1 MFSHPMYSSF
11 LLPKAFEILPACVI
25 AGMGMVFA
33 GTYVDWV
40 KSNYAEQFDP
50 RLLAMIPPL
59 IGLKGNLEVTLSSR
73 LATMANI
80 RTEINIQALS
90 LFLSTMVYILIQGVS
105 AAVVISLICVTLYSC
120 LGITEFTD
128 HGFLHLTT
136 VSILTCIIAICALS
150 CLVFGLIICC
160 VYLGI
165 DPDNVAPPMAAAL
178 GDLATVTVLLFANQY
193 YLHSPNFLIAVTFAS
208 MTIIF
213 SAGPYYLKR
222 DSVSSLCSDFHGM
235 TITWLTFR
243 SSVTPLLG
251 AVFMSSL
258 SGQVLAHFAHQL
270 PNLARLQIAINGV
283 GGCFGSIVVSRMIT
297 RIHAKQEKRTSPPPG
312 RKLMEAEPSD
322 VSVVE
327 DIVDF
332 SQSTGKMTPPLIP
345 NTSRLSDAV
354 LNQQVTS
361 EVVADASHVSCFIL
375 AVCVPIH
382 FVLALI
388 SLALHRLATSDQ
400 SLSEDE
406 FTFNTVI
413 AYVLAAFIQ
422 VCIVLRFARW
432 IVLSS
437 WRHLAYSGHRF
448 SVLCARQTGELS
460 SSSLASLD
468 LTAIALTTG
477 LGDLLGSILL
487 TSTLYLLQG

>member
-1 MFSHPMYSSF
+1 
-11 LLPKAFEILPACVI
+11 
-25 AGMGMVFA
+25 
-33 GTYVDWV
+33 
-40 KSNYAEQFDP
+40 
-50 RLLAMIPPL
+50 MIPPL

-80 RTEINIQALS
+80 KAEINIQALS
-90 LFLSTMVYILIQGVS
+90 LFLSTMVYILVCCSIMLLTRFIQIQGVS
-105 AAVVISLICVTLYSC
+105 AAVVISLICVTLFSC
-120 LGITEFTD
+120 LDVTEFTD

-178 GDLATVTVLLFANQY
+178 GDLATVTVLLFANRY
-193 YLHSPNFLIAVTFAS
+193 YLQSPNFLIAVTFAS
-208 MTIIF
+208 MMIIF

-222 DSVSSLCSDFHGM
+222 DFVSSRCSDFHGM
-235 TITWLTFR
+235 AITWLTFR

-251 AVFMSSL
+251 AVLMSSL

-312 RKLMEAEPSD
+312 RKLMETEPSD
-322 VSVVE
+322 IYLME
-327 DIVDF
+327 DTVDV
-332 SQSTGKMTPPLIP
+332 SQSTGKVTPLLIP
-345 NTSRLSDAV
+345 NTSRPCLSDAV
-354 LNQQVTS
+354 LDQQVTS
-361 EVVADASHVSCFIL
+361 EVIEDASHVSCFIL
-375 AVCVPIH
+375 TMCVPIH
-382 FVLALI
+382 FVLALT
-388 SLALHRLATSDQ
+388 SLALHRLATSKQ

-406 FTFNTVI
+406 FTFTTVL
-413 AYVLAAFIQ
+413 AYVLAAFLQ

-437 WRHLAYSGHRF
+437 WRHLAYPDHRF
-448 SVLCARQTGELS
+448 SVLCARQTGEFS